1 MLESLQ
7 SKVKN
12 MEKVFFTQ
20 KNTCISYAF
29 INSVFVFYLVKIG
42 AITLLIFICW
52 YMFKIKLNKFRLL
65 HLFSDF

>member
-20 KNTCISYAF
+20 KNTPISCVF

-42 AITLLIFICW
+42 AITLLIFIC
-52 YMFKIKLNKFRLL
+52 
-65 HLFSDF
+65 

>member
-12 MEKVFFTQ
+12 MEKVFFMQ
-20 KNTCISYAF
+20 KSTPISCAF
-29 INSVFVFYLVKIG
+29 INNAFVFYFVKIG

-52 YMFKIKLNKFRLL
+52 YMC
-65 HLFSDF
+65 